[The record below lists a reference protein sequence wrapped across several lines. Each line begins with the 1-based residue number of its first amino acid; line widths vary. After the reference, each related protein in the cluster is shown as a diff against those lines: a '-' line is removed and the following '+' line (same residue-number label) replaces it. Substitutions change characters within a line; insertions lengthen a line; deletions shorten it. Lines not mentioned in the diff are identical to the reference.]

1 MVVMVGVVVEEVV
14 VVVLVVGVVVV
25 VVLAVEE
32 VWVVVVV
39 VVVGVVV
46 GEVAVFP
53 LFRRPW
59 NTDLFSTPSNFSRNV
74 FFSFRLSLS
83 DGVQARFLRFCLSF
97 PFPMMS

>member
-25 VVLAVEE
+25 GV
-32 VWVVVVV
+32 
-39 VVVGVVV
+39 VVV

-59 NTDLFSTPSNFSRNV
+59 KTDLFSTPSNLSRIV

-83 DGVQARFLRFCLSF
+83 AGVQARFLRFCLSF